1 MPVSNKKYTSY
12 LISSS
17 NQLNFTKL
25 VFTVLCFLLVS
36 IPIKSQE
43 KESKQNKDG
52 KFTISGYIKDG
63 KNGESLIGANLYI
76 DADFPIGTTSNIY
89 GFYSL
94 SLEPGQYKIVAS
106 YLGFQNWI
114 QEIDLK
120 ADIRINISLQ
130 EDGMA
135 LDEVEVVASELN
147 KDKNVE
153 GTQMGTFEISTE
165 TIKSI
170 PALFGEVDVLKAI
183 QLLPGVQAA
192 GEGNTGFYVRGGG
205 GDQNM
210 VLLDDALVYNP
221 GHLFGFFSIFN
232 ADAIKNTTLVKG
244 GMPAE
249 YGGRLSSVVDISMKE
264 GNLKRYEVEG
274 GIGIIS
280 SRLTIQ
286 GPFKKDKASFLASFR
301 RTYAFDIA
309 QPAIKKTDFAGTN
322 YNFYDLNLKANYI
335 FNDKN
340 RLYLSG
346 YFGRDVL
353 FYNSVPRATSIRIPW
368 GNATTTLRWNHLFND
383 KMFMNTTFIF
393 NNYKFDFE
401 ADTEDFLF
409 KVSSGVRDFNLKFDI
424 DYFINSKNKLK
435 FGYHYTFH
443 TYSPNSVKA
452 TLNSSNEED
461 EDTQLE
467 SSLQDKHGHEMGLY
481 IQNELEVSQRV
492 KFNFGIR
499 LGLYQHTGPFTAI
512 QPTTPGN
519 ADSIKYR
526 PLEAIKTYINPE
538 PRVNV
543 RFKINETS
551 SLKAGITLNHQYAHL
566 VSASNSTLPTDVWV
580 PSSEYVKPQRALQYA
595 LGYFKN
601 FHKNTYE
608 TSVEV
613 YYKHLWNQIEF
624 GETYTQE
631 FNVEL
636 EEDFVFGNGKSF
648 GLELFFKKRLGK
660 LNGWIGYTF
669 SKTTRTFEDLNS
681 GNPYPAKFDRTH
693 DVSMNLSYDINEV
706 ISLGATWVFA
716 TGNAFT
722 IATEAYF
729 IGNAIVPGY
738 GDRNGIRLKSYH
750 RLDFSMNI
758 VPRYVQKRKF
768 KSSFNF
774 SIYNVYNRKNVYFMY
789 PNIEGSVADRN
800 VRFELIE
807 VSIFPIIPSFTWNFK
822 Y

>member
-1 MPVSNKKYTSY
+1 MLQQFPKYLKIVSSFCKRIGIRLSAVSFLIVVFYMNTFGQKNENK
-12 LISSS
+12 IS
-17 NQLNFTKL
+17 
-25 VFTVLCFLLVS
+25 
-36 IPIKSQE
+36 
-43 KESKQNKDG
+43 KENNY
-52 KFTISGYIKDG
+52 TISGYVKDG
-63 KNGESLIGANLYI
+63 TNGESLIAANVYI
-76 DADFPIGTTSNIY
+76 LAEEPIGTSTNIY
-89 GFYSL
+89 GFYSI
-94 SLEPGQYKIVAS
+94 SLPEGKYTLVAS
-106 YLGFQNWI
+106 YLGFKEWKK
-114 QEIDLK
+114 EIELTE
-120 ADIRINISLQ
+120 DIRANISLE

-135 LDEVEVVASELN
+135 LDEVEIVAEDRN
-147 KDKNVE
+147 NDNNVE
-153 GTQMGTFEISTE
+153 GTQMGTVDLTTE
-165 TIKSI
+165 QIKSI

-210 VLLDDALVYNP
+210 VLLDDALVYNT

-232 ADAIKNTTLVKG
+232 ADAVKNTTLIKG

-274 GIGIIS
+274 GIGLIS
-280 SRLTIQ
+280 SRLTFQ
-286 GPFKKDKASFLASFR
+286 GPFKRDKASFLASYR

-309 QPAIKKTDFAGTN
+309 QPFINKTDFAGTN

-346 YFGRDVL
+346 YFGRDV
-353 FYNSVPRATSIRIPW
+353 FIYNSKPRATEIRIPW
-368 GNATTTLRWNHLFND
+368 GNATATLRWNHLFND

-393 NNYKFDFE
+393 NNYKFAFE
-401 ADTEDFLF
+401 ANTEDFIF
-409 KVSSGVRDFNLKFDI
+409 NVSSGVRDFNLKFDV

-443 TYSPNSVKA
+443 TYSPNTVKA
-452 TLNSSNEED
+452 TLENENEEG
-461 EDTQLE
+461 EDTELE
-467 SSLQDKHGHEMGLY
+467 TNLQDKHGHEMALY
-481 IQNELEVSQRV
+481 IQDEWEVSKRV
-492 KFNFGIR
+492 KFNLGIR
-499 LGLYQHTGPFTAI
+499 LGLYQHTGPFKEIKPA
-512 QPTTPGN
+512 GLGL
-519 ADSIKYR
+519 ADTIAYR

-538 PRVNV
+538 PRVNM
-543 RFKINETS
+543 RFKIDETS
-551 SLKAGITLNHQYAHL
+551 SIKAGVTLNNQYAHL

-580 PSSEYVKPQRALQYA
+580 PSSSKVKPQRSLQYA
-595 LGYFKN
+595 VGYFKN
-601 FHKNTYE
+601 FHENMFE

-624 GETYTQE
+624 GETFTQE

-636 EEDFVFGNGKSF
+636 EEDFVFGKGHSY
-648 GLELFFKKRLGK
+648 GVELFFKKRLGK
-660 LNGWIGYTF
+660 LNGWLGYTF
-669 SKTTRTFEDLNS
+669 SKTNRRFDDLNE
-681 GNPYPAKFDRTH
+681 GKLYPAKFDRTH
-693 DVSMNLSYDINEV
+693 DVSLNLSYEINEV
-706 ISLGATWVFA
+706 ISLGATWVYA

-722 IATEAYF
+722 IATEAYV
-729 IGNAIVPGY
+729 IGNAVVPGY
-738 GDRNGIRLKSYH
+738 GERNGIRLKPYH
-750 RLDFSMNI
+750 RLDLSMNI

-789 PNIEGSVADRN
+789 PNIEGSVSESN
-800 VRFELIE
+800 VEFQLIE